1 MVLLHDVGQVEACF
15 GLFGDGV
22 NLNTSQV
29 HGLRQTYHRLEN
41 YFRCIRT
48 YSLVMWLKWKLVLVY
63 LEIVLISAQ
72 VRCKVYVERTIGSEI
87 ILDAHDGTPR

>member
-1 MVLLHDVGQVEACF
+1 MVLLGDEGQVEARF
-15 GLFGDGV
+15 SIFVDSFNIDPRL
-22 NLNTSQV
+22 V

-41 YFRCIRT
+41 YFRRIRT

-63 LEIVLISAQ
+63 LAIVLISAQ